1 MRLPACPSLAMSP
14 AQPMASSSACGA
26 RTTAD
31 FGRLDP
37 STRVERDSRGLARVV
52 AHAVVERGLV
62 DQLVERDA
70 RLPAH
75 RGSGVEDGE
84 LLDRLRLLVERA
96 VDQARVGVLDRARA
110 V

>member
-1 MRLPACPSLAMSP
+1 
-14 AQPMASSSACGA
+14 MASSSACGA

-37 STRVERDSRGLARVV
+37 NTRVERDRRVLARVV

-70 RLPAH
+70 RRPAD
-75 RGSGVEDGE
+75 RGLAASSTGSFWIDS
-84 LLDRLRLLVERA
+84 A
-96 VDQARVGVLDRARA
+96 SS
-110 V
+110 